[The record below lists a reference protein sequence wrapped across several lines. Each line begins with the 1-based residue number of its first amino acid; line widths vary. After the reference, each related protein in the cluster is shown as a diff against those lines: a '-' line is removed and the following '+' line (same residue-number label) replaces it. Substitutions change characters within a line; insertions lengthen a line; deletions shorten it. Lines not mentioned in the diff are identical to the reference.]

1 MLSAVTQIEIVA
13 LNYARCKRG
22 LAEVRPTVG
31 RPDPRRGPRARPAN
45 QGCGASA
52 PSRVGFGGPRV
63 RVRVG
68 GTNCN
73 VFRVGT
79 APLAAPWAS

>member
-31 RPDPRRGPRARPAN
+31 RPDPRRGPRARPEP
-45 QGCGASA
+45 GLRC
-52 PSRVGFGGPRV
+52 V
-63 RVRVG
+63 RAVARRLRRPACPCARG
-68 GTNCN
+68 WDK
-73 VFRVGT
+73 
-79 APLAAPWAS
+79 L

>member
-31 RPDPRRGPRARPAN
+31 RPDPRRGPGAPGPRAAVRPRRR
-45 QGCGASA
+45 ASA
-52 PSRVGFGGPRV
+52 SAARVSV
-63 RVRVG
+63 CAWVG
-68 GTNCN
+68 QIVT
-73 VFRVGT
+73 FF
-79 APLAAPWAS
+79 A

>member
-31 RPDPRRGPRARPAN
+31 RPDPRRGPGAPGTRAAVRPRRR
-45 QGCGASA
+45 ASA
-52 PSRVGFGGPRV
+52 ARVSV
-63 RVRVG
+63 CAWVG
-68 GTNCN
+68 QIVT
-73 VFRVGT
+73 FF
-79 APLAAPWAS
+79 A